1 MRGAGFFT
9 PRRIRNNK
17 TDMRKN
23 NLPTN
28 DVSETDGTIDVDR
41 VVNGFCRV
49 LENRAPQLGA
59 TFRVFL
65 CSRRELQ
72 FALAQYISA
81 EFDYLNR
88 KASAFDRESANEV
101 FRIALI
107 GTGGASFYFA
117 VRNCVHST
125 ASAMA
130 RDVLAADVDAAIGG
144 PNNAD

>member
-1 MRGAGFFT
+1 
-9 PRRIRNNK
+9 
-17 TDMRKN
+17 MRKN
-23 NLPTN
+23 NLPTKY
-28 DVSETDGTIDVDR
+28 VSRTNGTIDVDC
-41 VVNGFCRV
+41 VVGDFCRI

-59 TFRVFL
+59 AFRSFL

-72 FALAQYISA
+72 LALAQYVSA

-88 KASAFDRESANEV
+88 ESTTFEREAANEV

-107 GTGGASFYFA
+107 GTGGASYYLA
-117 VRNCVHST
+117 VRNCVHSM

-144 PNNAD
+144 SSNAD